1 MPETHDSASAF
12 DLPERLRR
20 KADPALI
27 AGDEAR
33 FAAIGAAL
41 AAEIARTNA
50 RLDALRREPASAG
63 QRALE
68 RDLEIRAE
76 SARLRVLQRFG
87 IDACIGRMVGVD
99 GTVTYI
105 GRFGLAAAGEEH
117 GTAAEGDKTKG
128 GGSDQKSAAVHG
140 RRPFGRMR
148 QTRMAANAASDR

>member
-99 GTVTYI
+99 GTATYI
-105 GRFGLAAAGEEH
+105 GRFGLCLLY
-117 GTAAEGDKTKG
+117 TSPSPRD
-128 GGSDQKSAAVHG
+128 
-140 RRPFGRMR
+140 
-148 QTRMAANAASDR
+148 